1 MCDSMNGYEL
11 AGTPLQS
18 SNETTWQW
26 FKPKKGQESKVT
38 LQRLDKQQLK
48 RQQRQL
54 QNYCAQLIDK
64 FEDDISTAL
73 QQGSNAAGGTH
84 FSLVCTGK
92 LALGHAPVLSY
103 HIGVLPRSTLCKQQA
118 CIRMLHVVACSVSC
132 LI

>member
-11 AGTPLQS
+11 AGTTLES
-18 SNETTWQW
+18 SKETTWHW
-26 FKPKKGQESKVT
+26 FKPKKGQEGKVT
-38 LQRLDKQQLK
+38 SQRLDKQQLK

-84 FSLVCTGK
+84 FSLVCTITSGK
-92 LALGHAPVLSY
+92 LALGHTPALSC
-103 HIGVLPRSTLCKQQA
+103 HIGGLPKVNLVQA
-118 CIRMLHVVACSVSC
+118 AS
-132 LI
+132 